1 MGWLKRC
8 FWQCIM
14 CFALLFQGPLS
25 AYAAEI
31 LQVREADLLLI
42 GDQNRNY
49 SVRLACAEIKPGQ
62 AQNAIDFLRSQLP
75 RRQRVNLMPIGS
87 KDGLLLAR
95 VRPFGNKKDLT
106 NLLIEKNLASLS
118 PTCEPQKIS

>member
-1 MGWLKRC
+1 
-8 FWQCIM
+8 
-14 CFALLFQGPLS
+14 LFQGPLS

-95 VRPFGNKKDLT
+95 VRPLGSKKDLT
-106 NLLIEKNLASLS
+106 NLLIEQNLASLS